1 MNPLPVLSS
10 GSSASSTGSPRWSHS
25 GRKLASVQTDQ
36 CRSSGERKPRAW
48 RATSSDSGVSGRSRS
63 KVRSRCGITR
73 KSRRRATRRHS
84 SIARTGSGK
93 CSSTCDASTK
103 SKASSGKGSTSP
115 GATTSTGMARPQ
127 ARSSSALK
135 TVSAVPKRSALIVS
149 RWKSL
154 CAAPPISRPCRPSS
168 QRCAS
173 AESCTW
179 RRLVR
184 TRRGW
189 RSAKPSGWPRM
200 SGMWPRA
207 YSAAGGGR
215 SRGMT
220 RRAEPAG
227 HGHAH
232 GHGHGGHGH
241 AHGLVDPSIQ
251 RSREGLRVVLVSLA
265 ILGVTAAAQAAIYVA
280 TGSVAL
286 LADLIHNAGDALTAV
301 PLGAAFLLRS
311 ERAER
316 AAGLL
321 VVLAILASAVT
332 AAVFAIERL
341 IHPLTPD
348 HLLALALAGVAGV
361 VGNAVA
367 ARVRLRGGRR
377 LDSPALVAAGHH
389 ARPAAIVSA
398 GVVLSAL
405 CVALGAPIVDPL
417 IGLVITAL
425 ILQIT
430 LESWR
435 TVRHGAH

>member
-1 MNPLPVLSS
+1 
-10 GSSASSTGSPRWSHS
+10 
-25 GRKLASVQTDQ
+25 
-36 CRSSGERKPRAW
+36 
-48 RATSSDSGVSGRSRS
+48 
-63 KVRSRCGITR
+63 
-73 KSRRRATRRHS
+73 
-84 SIARTGSGK
+84 
-93 CSSTCDASTK
+93 
-103 SKASSGKGSTSP
+103 
-115 GATTSTGMARPQ
+115 
-127 ARSSSALK
+127 
-135 TVSAVPKRSALIVS
+135 
-149 RWKSL
+149 
-154 CAAPPISRPCRPSS
+154 
-168 QRCAS
+168 
-173 AESCTW
+173 
-179 RRLVR
+179 
-184 TRRGW
+184 
-189 RSAKPSGWPRM
+189 
-200 SGMWPRA
+200 
-207 YSAAGGGR
+207 
-215 SRGMT
+215 MT

-377 LDSPALVAAGHH
+377 LDSPALVADGHH
-389 ARPAAIVSA
+389 ARSDAIVSA

-405 CVALGAPIVDPL
+405 CVALGAPIADPL